1 MAVSEAEEGKDV
13 RRTSRAGAGRNRQ
26 RDEALAKELAETEA
40 MLLKKRTKSPGKKPT
55 AGGSGPSSA
64 KRAKTTKAKAPAK
77 VLTGK
82 ERRIKVMRYLGL
94 VAPDL

>member
-1 MAVSEAEEGKDV
+1 M

-40 MLLKKRTKSPGKKPT
+40 MLLKKRTKSPSKKAT
-55 AGGSGPSSA
+55 SV
-64 KRAKTTKAKAPAK
+64 KKAKTTKAKPPVK

-82 ERRIKVMRYLGL
+82 ERRLKVMRLLGL
-94 VAPDL
+94 VAPEL